1 MASLQTGSR
10 LRLRLRLRLVSRGSV
25 WALREALE
33 GRDCRI
39 SLEIQVWPQAKQLG
53 GRTAFWELHL
63 QCFLPVGGVE
73 ALP

>member
-1 MASLQTGSR
+1 MASLQTGS
-10 LRLRLRLRLVSRGSV
+10 RLRLVSRGSV

-53 GRTAFWELHL
+53 EGRPSGNCTYSVFFLWEES
-63 QCFLPVGGVE
+63 GW
-73 ALP
+73 